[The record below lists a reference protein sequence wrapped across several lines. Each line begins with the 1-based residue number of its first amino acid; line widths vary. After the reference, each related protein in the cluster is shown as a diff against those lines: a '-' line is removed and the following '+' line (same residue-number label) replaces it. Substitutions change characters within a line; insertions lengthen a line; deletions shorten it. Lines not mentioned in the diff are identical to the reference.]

1 MSSDS
6 ALKAMTTGLEDVSR
20 LNDQVTNAGVSEKNE
35 QVAPLEVG
43 LLTGGVDRPYALG
56 LASALLSRGVRLEF
70 IGSDDLD
77 SPQLRL
83 EPQFTFL
90 NLSGDQSES
99 AGVVT
104 KVWRVLRY
112 YARLI
117 RYAWC
122 ARPRVFHILW
132 NNKFDVFDRIAL
144 MLYYKLLGRKVVLTA
159 HNVNAGKR
167 DSHDSLINRLSLGVQ
182 YRLADHIFVHTETMK
197 RELCDEFDVAP
208 GVVSVISFGLN
219 NSVADTELTT
229 RQAKQSLGIGNDDR
243 TILFFGHIG
252 PYKGLEF
259 LVTAFQQLAA
269 DQHNYRLIIAGK
281 SDPGCEGYWREVE
294 QAIRDDSSCDRVIQR
309 IEFVPD
315 AETEVY
321 FKAADVLVLP
331 YTHVSQSGVLRTGY
345 RFGLPAIA
353 SDVGSFREDIIEGR
367 TGLLCKP
374 GDPVDLARVIA
385 EYFRS
390 DLFKELT
397 TRRKE
402 IREYA
407 DSHYSW
413 DAVSRVTRTVYQE
426 LLGR

>member
-1 MSSDS
+1 
-6 ALKAMTTGLEDVSR
+6 MTD
-20 LNDQVTNAGVSEKNE
+20 AGVSEKE
-35 QVAPLEVG
+35 RLVPLEVG

-56 LASALLSRGVRLEF
+56 LASGLLSNGVRLDF
-70 IGSDDLD
+70 IGSDDLE
-77 SPQLRL
+77 SPELRL
-83 EPQFTFL
+83 DPRFTFL
-90 NLSGDQSES
+90 NLRGDQSEE
-99 AGVVT
+99 AGIGR
-104 KVWRVLRY
+104 KAWRVVLY

-117 RYAWC
+117 RYAWS

-132 NNKFDVFDRIAL
+132 NNKFDAFDRIAL

-167 DSHDSLINRLSLGVQ
+167 DSHDSLINRVSLGVQ
-182 YRLADHIFVHTETMK
+182 YRLADHIFVHSEGMK
-197 RELCDEFDVAP
+197 RELCGDFSVGSDA
-208 GVVSVISFGLN
+208 VSVITIGRN
-219 NSVADTELTT
+219 NSVADTALTS
-229 RQAKQSLGIGNDDR
+229 RDAKQRLGIRDDDR
-243 TILFFGHIG
+243 AVLFFGHIG

-259 LVTAFQQLAA
+259 LVDAFQQLAA
-269 DQHNYRLIIAGK
+269 GNPDYRLMIVGK
-281 SDPGCEGYWREVE
+281 CDPGCENYWREVHE
-294 QAIRDDSSCDRVIQR
+294 AIRSHSSGGRVIQR

-331 YTHVSQSGVLRTGY
+331 YTHVSQSGVLITGY

-353 SDVGSFREDIIEGR
+353 SDVGSFPQDIIEGR
-367 TGLLCKP
+367 TGLLCRP
-374 GDPVDLARVIA
+374 GDPADLARTI
-385 EYFRS
+385 EKYFQS
-390 DLFKELT
+390 DLFEELG

-407 DSHYSW
+407 DGRYSW